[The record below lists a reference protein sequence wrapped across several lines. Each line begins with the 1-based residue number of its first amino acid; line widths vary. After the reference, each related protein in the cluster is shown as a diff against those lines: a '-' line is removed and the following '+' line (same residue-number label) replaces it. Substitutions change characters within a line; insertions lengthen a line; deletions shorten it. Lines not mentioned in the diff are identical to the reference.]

1 MVKLIGIFLILTSVI
16 TLLASAFIHMTYSD
30 DVQVTGNVISNIIQ
44 QPDVKLGFFDYL
56 ESIALSYS
64 VLSFIVGMVFLV
76 RF

>member
-1 MVKLIGIFLILTSVI
+1 MVKFIGMLLIATSILSLFAGIFIDARYGSNVKL
-16 TLLASAFIHMTYSD
+16 
-30 DVQVTGNVISNIIQ
+30 TGNVVSNIIQ

-56 ESIALSYS
+56 EAIALSYS